1 MSEYQQTFGPVVIEF
16 DDAPGKLV
24 AKCQSGRFDCRG
36 RVGNACVW
44 NTEESK
50 PRKLPG
56 DMITPDWCQYKAS
69 AIRDAEDM
77 QNER

>member
-1 MSEYQQTFGPVVIEF
+1 MSNYQQTFGPIVVKF

-36 RVGNACVW
+36 RIGNSCTW
-44 NTEESK
+44 NQAEEVK
-50 PRKLPG
+50 TRKLPS
-56 DMITPDWCQYKAS
+56 DMITPDWCQYKSS

-77 QNER
+77 LK